1 MGDCL
6 ERGGLDSLQICGG
19 GEGRGRG
26 RLGKKEGRFEGGGVD
41 TLMHTVLPL
50 FIFTNYT
57 YQKGRL
63 GEGNLIFLVRT
74 VGRIILSRS
83 VG

>member
-26 RLGKKEGRFEGGGVD
+26 RLGKKEGRFEGGG
-41 TLMHTVLPL
+41 
-50 FIFTNYT
+50 
-57 YQKGRL
+57 
-63 GEGNLIFLVRT
+63 LIP
-74 VGRIILSRS
+74 
-83 VG
+83 